1 MKRGGPG
8 QGIISM
14 ESSERG
20 ANTALEDAKLTGSVH
35 SDQRTAVLTDTP
47 LLPGEVHVLRGQPEA
62 EATGVVGLPGCGCEV
77 VLVARDAY
85 HQRRQPLIGLLAVVD
100 EEERE
105 EGQVRRARAY
115 GLRRVAIVAD
125 ERQGPVLMVRI
136 GAVDEEAEATD
147 EVIDR
152 LLRLR
157 RLAQRHDSFG
167 GRPDFVPDLTNMNPG
182 TLADWLSVH
191 LSPGGEAR
199 LALMNAVRW
208 IDRLPILEA
217 LYKGDRSRRRSPR
230 ARERRVDTLE
240 DRVRKAPLPPEVRA
254 AVERDLA
261 ETGGSHG
268 NGNREAVRIALD
280 LNWEAKIPPAID
292 LEEARLLLDAEH
304 GGMKEAKRAIVDHLV
319 VLEWQRRNGQNSTT
333 GQVLCLVGPPGTG
346 KTTLAESAAKAMG
359 RRFERISL
367 GGVDDVFLAGADRGY
382 NRARPGEF
390 VRRLR
395 ASGAH
400 PSEIVWLLDEIDK
413 LSDWGGHSALSVLL
427 SILDPSQNHAWQDHF
442 LDEVRLDLSGSVFL
456 ATANDRNQIPAPL
469 LDRLRCIEVPAYS
482 PEDQVIIAQTRLVPK
497 LLAQLGATD
506 VARIDESALR
516 SLVFDHAQTPGCRQ
530 LQQRLQ
536 VVIARALE
544 LHIRTN
550 LPVLVD
556 AATAQVWVPPEPS
569 RGIGFQPRSS
579 QETSRTR
586 ISARGA
592 ALSPPALARL
602 RNGLTGDRLFDQ
614 IAARSPRVVGG
625 TVRARHGAGFN

>member
-1 MKRGGPG
+1 MRPIEPSHRNGHPESSAGGP
-8 QGIISM
+8 I
-14 ESSERG
+14 
-20 ANTALEDAKLTGSVH
+20 TALDEESPAGQVP
-35 SDQRTAVLTDTP
+35 SDQRAAVLTDTP
-47 LLPGEVHVLRGQPEA
+47 LLPGEIHVLRGQPGGEA
-62 EATGVVGLPGCGCEV
+62 PGVVGLPGCGDEV

-85 HQRRQPLIGLLAVVD
+85 HQRRQPLVGLLAVVD

-105 EGQVRRARAY
+105 DGQVRRARAY

-136 GAVDEEAEATD
+136 GKVDEEAEATD

-167 GRPDFVPDLTNMNPG
+167 GRPDFVPDLTTMNPG
-182 TLADWLSVH
+182 SLADWISVH

-208 IDRLPILEA
+208 TDRLPILEA

-268 NGNREAVRIALD
+268 NGHREAVRIALD
-280 LNWEAKIPPAID
+280 LNWEAKPPPAID

-304 GGMKEAKRAIVDHLV
+304 GGMKEAKRAILDHLV

-413 LSDWGGHSALSVLL
+413 LSDWGGHSSLSVLL

-442 LDEVRLDLSGSVFL
+442 LDGVRLDLSGSVFL
-456 ATANDRNQIPAPL
+456 ATANALNLIPAPL

-482 PEDQVIIAQTRLVPK
+482 PEDQVIIAQTKLVPR
-497 LLAQLGATD
+497 LLAELGASA
-506 VARIDESALR
+506 VAKVDESALR
-516 SLVFDHAQTPGCRQ
+516 SLVFDHPHTPGCRR
-530 LQQRLQ
+530 LEQRLH

-544 LHIRTN
+544 LHIRTDGR
-550 LPVLVD
+550 VVVD
-556 AATAQVWVPPEPS
+556 AAMTRAWVPPEVS
-569 RGIGFQPRSS
+569 QAIGFQPP
-579 QETSRTR
+579 Q
-586 ISARGA
+586 AHM
-592 ALSPPALARL
+592 
-602 RNGLTGDRLFDQ
+602 
-614 IAARSPRVVGG
+614 
-625 TVRARHGAGFN
+625 RARTSLSD